1 MILNCFEHKYN
12 SYCIKMEFQKI
23 VNVLDTTPN
32 DENLPKFTTKK
43 WIEVY
48 DQSERNT
55 ALTKK
60 LELKLQCQDQIYVA
74 ILMQIL
80 L

>member
-12 SYCIKMEFQKI
+12 SKKKKMEFQKI

>member
-1 MILNCFEHKYN
+1 
-12 SYCIKMEFQKI
+12 MEFQKI
-23 VNVLDTTPN
+23 VNVLDTAPN